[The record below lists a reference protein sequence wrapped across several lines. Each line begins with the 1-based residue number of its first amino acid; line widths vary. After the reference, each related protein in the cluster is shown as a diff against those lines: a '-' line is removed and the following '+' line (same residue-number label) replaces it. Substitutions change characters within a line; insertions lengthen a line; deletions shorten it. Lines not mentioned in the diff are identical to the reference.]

1 MARQK
6 PSAHIVALGL
16 EDVEEQRD
24 AVLRGRHQL
33 PDAVLVRRV
42 LARPA
47 GTRDGAVQLGDE
59 AAACS

>member
-24 AVLRGRHQL
+24 TVLRGRHQL

>member
-6 PSAHIVALGL
+6 PSAHIIALGL
-16 EDVEEQRD
+16 EDVKKQCD
-24 AVLRGRHQL
+24 PVLRGRHQL
-33 PDAVLVRRV
+33 PDAVLVWRV

-59 AAACS
+59 ATACS